1 MNVNKIICTGRL
13 TKDPELRTISDDMKV
28 CQLRLAVDGMGRGR
42 EVGYINVSVFG
53 KAGEA
58 AAEYLAKG
66 WLVAVDG
73 RVEYGE
79 WETDGTKRHDYMV
92 VGNVE
97 FLTAP
102 RPAQEPEADAQPK
115 EEPAKPAP
123 VSASRWQ
130 RSPSTRLAP
139 RGGRAA
145 RGVAG
150 LRLPLPLIVCSMTL

>member
-1 MNVNKIICTGRL
+1 MNINKFICTGRL
-13 TKDPELRTISDDMKV
+13 TKDPELRAASDEMKV

-58 AAEYLAKG
+58 AAEYLGKG

-73 RVEYGE
+73 RLEYGE
-79 WETDGTKRHDYMV
+79 WDSEGSKRHDYSV

-102 RPAQEPEADAQPK
+102 KQA
-115 EEPAKPAP
+115 EEPAPVKPA
-123 VSASRWQ
+123 RN
-130 RSPSTRLAP
+130 
-139 RGGRAA
+139 GRKAVAA
-145 RGVAG
+145 
-150 LRLPLPLIVCSMTL
+150 

>member
-1 MNVNKIICTGRL
+1 MNINKYICTGRL
-13 TKDPELRTISDDMKV
+13 TKDPELRKVSEDLSV

-58 AAEYLAKG
+58 AAQYLAKG

-73 RVEYGE
+73 RLEYGE
-79 WETDGTKRHDYMV
+79 WETDGTKRHDYTI

-102 RPAQEPEADAQPK
+102 RPAETEA
-115 EEPAKPAP
+115 EAKPSRKKREP
-123 VSASRWQ
+123 V
-130 RSPSTRLAP
+130 
-139 RGGRAA
+139 AA
-145 RGVAG
+145 
-150 LRLPLPLIVCSMTL
+150 

>member
-1 MNVNKIICTGRL
+1 MNINKYVCTGRL
-13 TKDPELRTISDDMKV
+13 TKDPELRAISDETKV

-58 AAEYLAKG
+58 AAEYLSKG

-73 RVEYGE
+73 RLEYGQ
-79 WETDGTKRHDYMV
+79 WETQGGEKRHDYTV

-102 RPAQEPEADAQPK
+102 RPAEQDVAAAPQADAKPSRRK
-115 EEPAKPAP
+115 REP
-123 VSASRWQ
+123 
-130 RSPSTRLAP
+130 
-139 RGGRAA
+139 
-145 RGVAG
+145 VA
-150 LRLPLPLIVCSMTL
+150 V

>member
-1 MNVNKIICTGRL
+1 MNINKIICTGRL
-13 TKDPELRTISDDMKV
+13 TKDPELRKVSEELSV

-58 AAEYLAKG
+58 AAQYLAKG

-73 RVEYGE
+73 RIELGQ
-79 WETDGTKRHDYMV
+79 WETEGGEKLHDYTV

-102 RPAQEPEADAQPK
+102 RPIETQPAAGPEA
-115 EEPAKPAP
+115 EAKPARRKKE
-123 VSASRWQ
+123 AI
-130 RSPSTRLAP
+130 
-139 RGGRAA
+139 AA
-145 RGVAG
+145 
-150 LRLPLPLIVCSMTL
+150 

>member
-1 MNVNKIICTGRL
+1 MNINRIICTGRL
-13 TKDPELRTISDDMKV
+13 TKDPELRQVSEELTV

-58 AAEYLAKG
+58 AAQYLAKG

-73 RVEYGE
+73 RIELGQ
-79 WETDGTKRHDYMV
+79 WETEGGEKRHDYTV

-102 RPAQEPEADAQPK
+102 RPAETEAQ
-115 EEPAKPAP
+115 AKPSRKKREP
-123 VSASRWQ
+123 V
-130 RSPSTRLAP
+130 
-139 RGGRAA
+139 AA
-145 RGVAG
+145 
-150 LRLPLPLIVCSMTL
+150 

>member
-1 MNVNKIICTGRL
+1 MNINKYICTGRL
-13 TKDPELRTISDDMKV
+13 TKDPELRKVSEELSV

-53 KAGEA
+53 SGGEA

-73 RVEYGE
+73 RLEYGE
-79 WETDGTKRHDYMV
+79 WETDGTKRHDYTV

-102 RPAQEPEADAQPK
+102 RPTEAAAPAPGADAK
-115 EEPAKPAP
+115 SDRRKREP
-123 VSASRWQ
+123 V
-130 RSPSTRLAP
+130 
-139 RGGRAA
+139 AA
-145 RGVAG
+145 
-150 LRLPLPLIVCSMTL
+150 